1 MQIRFSQFSLPALRD
16 VPNLVVWV
24 ALVLV
29 ALRSIFAYY
38 PYVDTATA
46 ALLAV
51 ALIPSLPSLWR
62 SAMNNPSGMRVELS
76 EVSGVGETLLH
87 HNEPAN
93 YNRQGVSS
101 HFMAYSRDP
110 NQALAVFS
118 AELERAVR
126 AISQRRGLRCD
137 QSLKDTTET
146 LVRLGAIN
154 EITAAS
160 IHEFA
165 DLSHRA
171 THGADTDP
179 GICTW
184 LIENGEKILAILDS
198 KS

>member
-16 VPNLVVWV
+16 VPNLIVWV
-24 ALVLV
+24 ALGLV
-29 ALRSIFAYY
+29 ALRSIFGFF
-38 PYVDTATA
+38 PFVDTATA

-62 SAMNNPSGMRVELS
+62 SAMNSPSGMKVELS
-76 EVSGVGETLLH
+76 EVAGVGETILH

-93 YNRQGVSS
+93 YNRQGVSG
-101 HFMAYSRDP
+101 HFMAFNRDP

-154 EITAAS
+154 ELTASS

-165 DLSHRA
+165 DLSQRA

-179 GICTW
+179 GISTW

-198 KS
+198 KN